1 VKNCIGSGCKWMQQ
15 KKTIFLGLIMGRE
28 EELEKEIKDLEAQ
41 LKDREA
47 SLPAHSVR
55 PQQVL
60 VIEELEAA
68 IEEKKKELERLIK
81 EKTIPSLE

>member
-1 VKNCIGSGCKWMQQ
+1 MKNCMGSGCKWMQQ

-68 IEEKKKELERLIK
+68 IEEKKKEFERLIK
-81 EKTIPSLE
+81 EKMIPSLE

>member
-1 VKNCIGSGCKWMQQ
+1 VE
-15 KKTIFLGLIMGRE
+15 R
-28 EELEKEIKDLEAQ
+28 EKELKKEIRGLEEK

-55 PQQVL
+55 PQQIV
-60 VIEELEAA
+60 VVEELETG

-81 EKTIPSLE
+81 DKTGPSVD

>member
-1 VKNCIGSGCKWMQQ
+1 MG
-15 KKTIFLGLIMGRE
+15 TEEGL
-28 EELEKEIKDLEAQ
+28 KQEIRDLEEK

-55 PQQVL
+55 PQQML
-60 VIEELEAA
+60 AIEELETA

-81 EKTIPSLE
+81 DKTGPSVE

>member
-1 VKNCIGSGCKWMQQ
+1 MEK
-15 KKTIFLGLIMGRE
+15 E
-28 EELEKEIKDLEAQ
+28 EELKKEIRDLEEK

-55 PQQVL
+55 PQQML
-60 VIEELEAA
+60 VIEELEIA

-81 EKTIPSLE
+81 EKTVPSVD